1 MTVRLQAESLAALSA
16 VANAEVLLAGHIDKT
31 VVGIKESRRDIV
43 TNLDLQLERHIAATL
58 SQIGG
63 PVVGEEAWA
72 VEKSLPPSGSTY
84 WLVDPIDGTVNF
96 VHGLP
101 YFAISVGL
109 SVGGEFLV
117 GAVSLPAFKELYFTY
132 GDELAFLNG
141 RPLKA
146 RSAQLGDSLVGVS
159 FPSRGSANPLQHFDR
174 FARVNDRTRGCL
186 RLGSAAAMLC
196 LVAAGRLQAVYGFGA
211 KLWDVAGGI
220 AIASRA
226 GCEVWADRH
235 PTSPL
240 LNYVVAAPGVGEP
253 LRELLGDDR
262 PEGLE

>member
-1 MTVRLQAESLAALSA
+1 MTVRLEAESLAALSA
-16 VANAEVLLAGHIDKT
+16 VASAEVLLAGHVDKT

-43 TNLDLQLERHIAATL
+43 TSLDLQLERHIAGSL
-58 SQIGG
+58 SRIGG

-72 VEKSLPPSGSTY
+72 VEKSLPPRGSTY

-109 SVGGEFLV
+109 SVDGEFRV
-117 GAVSLPAFKELYFTY
+117 GAVTLPAFKELYFTY
-132 GDELAFLNG
+132 GDESAFMNG
-141 RPLKA
+141 RLLKVRGA
-146 RSAQLGDSLVGVS
+146 ELGESLVGVS
-159 FPSRGSANPLQHFDR
+159 FPGRGGADRAAHFVR

-196 LVAAGRLQAVYGFGA
+196 LVAAGRLQAAYGFDA

-220 AIASRA
+220 AVASRA
-226 GCEVWADRH
+226 GCEVWTDHH
-235 PTSPL
+235 PTSPSL
-240 LNYVVAAPGVGEP
+240 DYIVAAPGVGEP
-253 LRELLGDDR
+253 LRALLGDDR
-262 PEGLE
+262 PEGPE